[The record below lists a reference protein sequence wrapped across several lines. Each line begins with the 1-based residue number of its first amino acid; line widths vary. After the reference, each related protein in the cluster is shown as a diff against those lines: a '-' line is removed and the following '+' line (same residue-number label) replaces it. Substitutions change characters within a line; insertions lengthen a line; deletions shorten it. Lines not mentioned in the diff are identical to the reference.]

1 MFALNS
7 RKVSYKNIWILSI
20 LLVFWSCAQQGS
32 PSGGPRDETPPA
44 VLECTP
50 ANYSTRF
57 DARKIQITFDEYIVL
72 NNVNQELIV
81 SPPMDEKPEVKLRKK
96 SIIIEFEE
104 ALRTNTTYTF
114 NFGNAIADLHEGNV
128 LQNYEY
134 VFSTGDIL
142 DSMSVKGSLL
152 YAENLD
158 VPGEPIS
165 VMLYTDLRDS
175 VPLTE
180 IPLYVGRSDDSGIFS
195 VNNLRPDVYKVF
207 ALKDGNNNFLFDLPT
222 EEIAFLD
229 TSLIVN
235 ADFAR
240 QLLGDSI
247 APPANP
253 DSVSLDSLGYV
264 SDSLAVRGPDYT
276 SIYIDLMLFVEASE
290 IQYLMDYTREDRRKL
305 QLVYALPLT
314 DSFSYRL
321 LPAGQESASPF
332 LEYFS
337 TGRDSLT
344 LWVRDS
350 LLYGKDTIQLVA
362 DYTVKDTAGQ
372 YVVTTDTLSFTY
384 RERETRSRR
393 QQEEV
398 QTEEE
403 KLEISTIRNNGYQ
416 DLNRDLRFQLEFPV
430 KSLKDSLFSLLQIPD
445 SIEVPVPF
453 TVHQD
458 TLNPYQVSLSTSWES
473 ASRYRLV
480 VLPGAIS
487 SIYPLQHDT
496 IKVNFTTRDTEFYG
510 KILLSLQQVRDHVL
524 IQLLSN
530 DKLLEEKTADEDGQ
544 VIFSYL
550 TPREYD
556 IKIIH
561 DTNKNG
567 KWDTGK
573 YLEKRQ
579 PESVE
584 KLPVSIEV
592 RSNWDHEVNM
602 TLEK

>member
-7 RKVSYKNIWILSI
+7 RKVSYKNFWILSG
-20 LLVFWSCAQQGS
+20 LLVFWSCAQIGS
-32 PSGGPRDETPPA
+32 PTGGPRDETPPA
-44 VLECTP
+44 VVECDP
-50 ANYSTRF
+50 PNYSTRF

-114 NFGNAIADLHEGNV
+114 NFGNAIRDLHEGNV

-142 DSMSVKGSLL
+142 DSMSVKGSLK
-152 YAENLD
+152 YAEDLD

-175 VPLTE
+175 VPLTD

-207 ALKDGNNNFLFDLPT
+207 ALKDGNNNLLFDLPT

-235 ADFAR
+235 ADFVK

-247 APPANP
+247 VTPVKP
-253 DSVSLDSLGYV
+253 DSVSVDSLGNV
-264 SDSLAVRGPDYT
+264 SDSLAVQGPDYT

-290 IQYLMDYTREDRRKL
+290 IQYLMDNSREDRRKL

-321 LPAGQESASPF
+321 LPAGTESTSPF
-332 LEYFS
+332 LEHFS
-337 TGRDSLT
+337 PARDSLT

-350 LLYGKDTIQLVA
+350 VLYGKDTIQMVV
-362 DYTVKDTAGQ
+362 DYTVKDTTEQ
-372 YVVTTDTLSFTY
+372 FVVKTDTLSFTY

-393 QQEEV
+393 QQQV
-398 QTEEE
+398 QEEEE
-403 KLEISTIRNNGYQ
+403 KLEISTIRNNGFQ
-416 DLNRDLRFQLEFPV
+416 DLNRDLQFRVEFPL
-430 KSLKDSLFSLLQIPD
+430 KSVNESLFSLFQIPD
-445 SIEVPVPF
+445 STEIPVPF
-453 TVHQD
+453 TVRQD
-458 TLNPYQVSLSTSWES
+458 SLNPYRINLSTTWEP
-473 ASRYRLV
+473 ASNYRMM

-496 IKVNFTTRDTEFYG
+496 IDVNFKTRDSEYYG
-510 KILLSLQQVRDHVL
+510 QILLSLQQVKDHV
-524 IQLLSN
+524 IVQLYS
-530 DKLLEEKTADEDGQ
+530 DGKVMKEKTADEDGQ
-544 VIFSYL
+544 IIFSFL
-550 TPREYD
+550 APQKYD

-561 DTNKNG
+561 DSNKNG

-602 TLEK
+602 ILEK

>member
-7 RKVSYKNIWILSI
+7 RKVSYKNIWILSV

-44 VLECTP
+44 VLECNP
-50 ANYSTRF
+50 PNYSTRF
-57 DARKIQITFDEYIVL
+57 HAKKIQITFDEYIVL
-72 NNVNQELIV
+72 NNANQELIV

-142 DSMSVKGSLL
+142 DSMSVKGTLRN
-152 YAENLD
+152 AENLD

-175 VPLTE
+175 VPLIE

-207 ALKDGNNNFLFDLPT
+207 ALKDGNNNLLFDLPT

-247 APPANP
+247 VPHAMP
-253 DSVSLDSLGYV
+253 DSVSVDSLGNF
-264 SDSLAVRGPDYT
+264 SDSLAVRAPDYT

-290 IQYLMDYTREDRRKL
+290 IQYLMDNTREDRRKL

-321 LPAGQESASPF
+321 LRDEPGSAPPF

-344 LWVRDS
+344 LWVMDS
-350 LLYGKDTIQLVA
+350 LLYGKDTIQLAV
-362 DYTVKDTAGQ
+362 DYTVKDTTEQ
-372 YVVTTDTLSFTY
+372 YVVRTDTLSFTY

-393 QQEEV
+393 QQEV

-403 KLEISTIRNNGYQ
+403 KLEVSTIRNNGFQ
-416 DLNRDLRFQLEFPV
+416 DLNRDLQFQLEFPV
-430 KSLKDSLFSLLQIPD
+430 KSVNDSLFSLFQIPD
-445 SIEVPVPF
+445 SIEVPVSF
-453 TVHQD
+453 TIHPD
-458 TLNPYQVSLSTSWES
+458 TMNPYRVFLSTSWEP
-473 ASRYRLV
+473 ASQYRMV

-496 IKVNFTTRDTEFYG
+496 IDVNFETRDSEYYG
-510 KILLSLQQVRDHVL
+510 QILLSLQQVKDHVL
-524 IQLLSN
+524 IQLISN
-530 DKLLEEKTADEDGQ
+530 ENLVEEKTADEDGQ
-544 VIFSYL
+544 VIFSFL
-550 TPREYD
+550 APKEYD